1 MKGAQE
7 MVKWILS
14 TFDEFS
20 FYTPESY
27 ENENIIILS
36 YYKPEALAPTFVYF
50 MDGLKGQKV

>member
-1 MKGAQE
+1 

-27 ENENIIILS
+27 DNENIIILS
-36 YYKPEALAPTFVYF
+36 YYKPDALAPTFIYF
-50 MDGLKGQKV
+50 MDGLRGEKV